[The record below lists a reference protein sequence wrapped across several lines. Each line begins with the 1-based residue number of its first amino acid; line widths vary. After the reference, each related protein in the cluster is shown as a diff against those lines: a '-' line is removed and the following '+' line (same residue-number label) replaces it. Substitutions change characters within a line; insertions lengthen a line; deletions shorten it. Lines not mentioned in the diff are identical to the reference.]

1 MNNVMISVLEA
12 TNIIA
17 EQAVSF
23 GVEQVAL
30 SDAVGRTLAE
40 EWRADRD
47 MPPFDRVA
55 MDGIAIRYA
64 EFVAGSRTYNVE
76 AVAAAGDPQKTLQN
90 QSNCL
95 EVMTG
100 GVLPHG
106 CDTVIRYEDVTVD
119 DGVAM
124 VNIDAIKQGQNI
136 HRRGVDHRSDELIVS
151 AGLRLSS
158 AEIGI
163 AATLGRAQ
171 VVVEKLPKVM
181 VISTGNELVPINQIP
196 EAHQI
201 RRSNVHQIRSV
212 LHQYGIS
219 ADHEHLSD
227 DRMQI
232 TQRLSEILDQ
242 YDAILM
248 SGGVSKGKF
257 DYLPEVLREL
267 QVKRLFHK
275 IKQRPGKPFWFGQYN
290 RRCCVFAFP
299 GNPIST
305 YLCVHKYFLHWL
317 GACHQVAYN
326 RHAYAELV
334 EDVHFKPSLTYF
346 QQVSLTS
353 HPDGRLMATPSP
365 SNGSGDLASI
375 TRADAFIELPED
387 QVIFKAGECYSVIR
401 FR

>member
-1 MNNVMISVLEA
+1 MNEMISVSVA
-12 TNIIA
+12 TSIIA
-17 EQAVSF
+17 EQSMSF

-30 SDAVGRTLAE
+30 SDAIGRVLAE
-40 EWRADRD
+40 DWRADRD

-55 MDGIAIRYA
+55 MDGIAILYA
-64 EFVAGSRTYNVE
+64 EFAAGSRTYNVE
-76 AVAAAGDPQKTLQN
+76 AVAAAGDPQRTLQD

-106 CDTVIRYEDVTVD
+106 CDTVVRYEDVSVD
-119 DGVAM
+119 DGEAK

-136 HRRGVDHRSDELIVS
+136 HRRGVDHISDELIVR
-151 AGLRLSS
+151 AGMRLST

-163 AATLGRAQ
+163 AATLGKTHITVQ
-171 VVVEKLPKVM
+171 KLPKVL
-181 VISTGNELVPINQIP
+181 VISTGNELVPINQTP

-201 RRSNVHQIRSV
+201 RRSNVHQIISV

-227 DRMQI
+227 DREEI
-232 TQRLSEILDQ
+232 TQRLAEILDQ

-257 DYLPEVLREL
+257 DYLPEVLKEL
-267 QVKRLFHK
+267 EVERLFHR

-290 RRCCVFAFP
+290 QRCCVFAFP

-326 RHAYAELV
+326 QHVYAELA
-334 EDVHFKPSLTYF
+334 EDVHFKPLLTYF
-346 QQVSLTS
+346 QQVSLMS
-353 HPDGRLMATPSP
+353 HSDGRLLASPSQ

-375 TRADAFIELPED
+375 TRADAFMEFPED
-387 QVIFKAGECYSVIR
+387 KVSFKAGESYPVIR